1 MPIDALLNDTKFL
14 QGKTKQGTKDP
25 RPPTRP
31 PKHPHSRAPALRR
44 NLLFR
49 FGEREESH
57 QCFSCRPPEK
67 DCSHD
72 DMMASLPSPP
82 PPLTVVGW
90 DVHFVLLRQT
100 TNIAL
105 PAPSPPPPPRGLQR
119 NSTHTTRPLGPL
131 ARELGNEQ
139 KKRLGE
145 ITKITKHALPKTLE
159 VQCFALRTTHAAAL
173 NPSTKLITNKQQPRQ
188 RASALTKQDVPH
200 APAKR
205 TFFTSRR

>member
-105 PAPSPPPPPRGLQR
+105 PAPSPSPPPAAFKETP
-119 NSTHTTRPLGPL
+119 HTPLGHSAPL
-131 ARELGNEQ
+131 
-139 KKRLGE
+139 
-145 ITKITKHALPKTLE
+145 LE
-159 VQCFALRTTHAAAL
+159 
-173 NPSTKLITNKQQPRQ
+173 NSGTNKRN
-188 RASALTKQDVPH
+188 A
-200 APAKR
+200 
-205 TFFTSRR
+205 